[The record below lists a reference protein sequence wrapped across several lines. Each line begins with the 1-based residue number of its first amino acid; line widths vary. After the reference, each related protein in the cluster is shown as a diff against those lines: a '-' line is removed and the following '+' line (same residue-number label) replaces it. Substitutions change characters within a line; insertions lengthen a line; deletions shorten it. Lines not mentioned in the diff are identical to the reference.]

1 MVVSF
6 KPIISISSPGLITPC
21 STLPVT
27 TVPLPE
33 IENTSSTGIK
43 KGLSNS
49 LVGAGIYSSI
59 FDINSMIEFLPIFSS
74 LSSTAARADPLTIG
88 ISSPG
93 KSYFDRSSL
102 ISTSTSSNNS

>member
-1 MVVSF
+1 M
-6 KPIISISSPGLITPC
+6 ISISSPGLTIPC

-33 IENTSSTGIK
+33 IEKTSSTGIK

-49 LVGAGIYSSI
+49 LVGAGIYSSTLA
-59 FDINSMIEFLPIFSS
+59 INSIIDFLPISSS
-74 LSSTAARADPLTIG
+74 LSSTAARAEPLMIG

-93 KSYFDRSSL
+93 KS
-102 ISTSTSSNNS
+102 